1 MFIFSP
7 VQRKHQV
14 HYHWKV
20 SCEYLFGLLLHSPL
34 YSMLPSLCESFSSRW
49 NFCHFH
55 NHIEWTDFQTLSG
68 KKNQKSLYYSTFTA
82 RLWNDWQLFESVV
95 FSFVATSQNW
105 ERGIEILLSASR
117 NLTEPKQAMII
128 RPHINPNWLSNT
140 PIISFQLS
148 AVPAAKNLQNSKWK
162 KLQWQKTL

>member
-34 YSMLPSLCESFSSRW
+34 YSMWPSLCESFSSRW

-68 KKNQKSLYYSTFTA
+68 NKIRKACIIQLSQLNFGMTDNCLKVLSSLLSPQAKIGKEGLKFC
-82 RLWNDWQLFESVV
+82 N
-95 FSFVATSQNW
+95 
-105 ERGIEILLSASR
+105 LSASR
-117 NLTEPKQAMII
+117 NLTAPKQSMII

-162 KLQWQKTL
+162 KLM